1 MSSTVAHLE
10 GRIVNPDLRDHSLP
24 GPILESWNNDWSS
37 SILGFRCKKFNQRF
51 GTFKDFPKTL
61 VRKTVS
67 SGKVSKFRLNGCT
80 FDHLSSFLPW
90 RTASVIFFTQ
100 EDKILSPESCSF
112 WAPHAQNQWDSKFF
126 DRFFY
131 ASLQASI
138 ASPCVV
144 LWEIRRK
151 RAFPK
156 ALRRARIRVRGE
168 KSFCLFY
175 SSVIRIVL
183 NVCSST
189 VLNCLIR
196 A

>member
-67 SGKVSKFRLNGCT
+67 SRKVSKFRLNGCT

-112 WAPHAQNQWDSKFF
+112 WAPHVLRTNRIPNFLIDFF
-126 DRFFY
+126 MQAY
-131 ASLQASI
+131 KPPLQALVLCFERSDGKEHFQKHSGELGSGSGVRSRS
-138 ASPCVV
+138 ASFTF
-144 LWEIRRK
+144 LWYE
-151 RAFPK
+151 
-156 ALRRARIRVRGE
+156 L
-168 KSFCLFY
+168 C
-175 SSVIRIVL
+175 
-183 NVCSST
+183 
-189 VLNCLIR
+189 
-196 A
+196 